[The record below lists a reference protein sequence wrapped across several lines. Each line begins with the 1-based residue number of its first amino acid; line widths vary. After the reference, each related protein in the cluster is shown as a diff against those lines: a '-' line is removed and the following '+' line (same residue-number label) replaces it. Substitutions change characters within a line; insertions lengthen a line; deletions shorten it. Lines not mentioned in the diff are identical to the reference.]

1 MPRVRRRV
9 RARHKE
15 ARMELARLRSIMF
28 VELDPGTRF
37 STSKTSNRK
46 FVLSEVGFSKRSENT
61 CISDISARCSARDLP
76 I

>member
-9 RARHKE
+9 RVRHKE

-46 FVLSEVGFSKRSENT
+46 FVLSEVGFSKRAEN
-61 CISDISARCSARDLP
+61 ISDTSARCSARDLP